1 MKELI
6 KNFKL
11 KIKNCFLGFTLIEL
25 MVAIALMIIFAG
37 SGVVYLNNFNVKQK
51 LDKAK
56 AEVVSMVKMSQN
68 YAKIK
73 QTPVGNS
80 DEVRYVRL
88 RKNGSNIEADINGIG
103 TTYFSSNI
111 TDNGLTITFDNLY
124 FWGGSGQLSSDVNG
138 TFFGPTDKVNI
149 TITLNQGISETRV
162 VVINS
167 LGGVE

>member
-1 MKELI
+1 LI

-25 MVAIALMIIFAG
+25 MVVIALVIIFAG

>member
-1 MKELI
+1 MI

>member
-1 MKELI
+1 MI

-138 TFFGPTDKVNI
+138 TFLGPTDKVNI

>member
-1 MKELI
+1 LI

-138 TFFGPTDKVNI
+138 TFLGPTDKVNI

>member
-1 MKELI
+1 
-6 KNFKL
+6 
-11 KIKNCFLGFTLIEL
+11 

>member
-1 MKELI
+1 MI

-25 MVAIALMIIFAG
+25 MVVIVLVIIFAG

>member
-1 MKELI
+1 MK
-6 KNFKL
+6 
-11 KIKNCFLGFTLIEL
+11 GFTLIEL
-25 MVAIALMIIFAG
+25 MVAIALVIIFAS

-73 QTPVGNS
+73 QSPVGNS

-103 TTYFSSNI
+103 TTYFSNKI
-111 TDNGLTITFDNLY
+111 TENGLTITFNNLY
-124 FWGGSGQLSSDVNG
+124 FWGGTGQLSSDVNG
-138 TFFGPTDKVNI
+138 TFFGPTDQANI
-149 TITLNQGISETRV
+149 TITLNQGVSETRV

>member
-1 MKELI
+1 LI

>member
-1 MKELI
+1 LI

-25 MVAIALMIIFAG
+25 MVVIALVIIFAG

-138 TFFGPTDKVNI
+138 TFLGPTDKVNI

>member
-1 MKELI
+1 MI

-25 MVAIALMIIFAG
+25 MVVIALVIIFAG

-138 TFFGPTDKVNI
+138 TFLGPTDKVNI

>member
-1 MKELI
+1 MI

-25 MVAIALMIIFAG
+25 MVVIALVIIFAG